1 MRPEIRLKPQD
12 FLVSHETRDPMR
24 KPREAFGQIRHCC
37 YFLCYLAIL
46 VRLRLLLFLLPSC
59 QLSSFLEAPL
69 PRFRY
74 FSGSGVGFP

>member
-37 YFLCYLAIL
+37 YFLKKRVVFDPISLKWKKIYIN
-46 VRLRLLLFLLPSC
+46 LFPH
-59 QLSSFLEAPL
+59 
-69 PRFRY
+69 
-74 FSGSGVGFP
+74 VK